1 MWSSF
6 KLVLSLLWMEQAG
19 GEERMWGMGLEV
31 GSGLGGIS
39 SSGQEGLGCFFS
51 STMGVWRSEWT
62 R

>member
-19 GEERMWGMGLEV
+19 EKKGCGLEV

-39 SSGQEGLGCFFS
+39 SSGQEGLGCFFC